1 MDQERQIKSVEE
13 VQEAETSAQ
22 LVVDNAKKLKEKM
35 LLDAEDKAR
44 RIEDQ
49 SKEDANSLGEE
60 ILKKADHELAQLRKK
75 RLDEV
80 HRTAEKI
87 RKKKLGKPTLEK
99 LADQAIKEI
108 LGA

>member
-1 MDQERQIKSVEE
+1 
-13 VQEAETSAQ
+13 
-22 LVVDNAKKLKEKM
+22 M